1 MKKTQ
6 NKEVKTRRPMKRFIA
21 LWVVFV
27 LLVVPFANHVS
38 RDDAKAEGET
48 PTTTEEYYTAVLT
61 ESYSENDN
69 GSLYK
74 DNSGKYYLRFRSDE
88 NGYVNEAKTYV
99 SDVIKLKTQMTLSN
113 TEHVY
118 SVNDTTTASAIFDTS
133 NYDIEYVRVGND
145 PVSVYRASI
154 ADTEADF
161 VSKDADLSTYTNGV
175 AVYIKP
181 MATQSQTGDAENP
194 VGENLGVFNANMGY
208 TLVGVYKF
216 SKASNPTITWTGT
229 NKTDTNVAVTDSTTK
244 YKSASINVTGGNTTD
259 TAGVWKYKYLKK
271 DESGNAPGDASV
283 KSQEGWG
290 DSCPTLDKDTAGIS
304 DGIYY
309 GYAGYFVN
317 NADGTQ
323 TLLIYVSTATPV
335 ALDVTAPVVTISAEY
350 KDGDSYKPI
359 TIDDIDTSMV
369 NSQMGIFYV
378 LKSETIWFSV
388 ESDEDASISSS
399 WGNLS
404 VTENVP
410 RYTKE
415 FDVNTIQNNV
425 PYSVTVADNVGNET
439 TASFM
444 LAGRTIYFTNN
455 YSEFRLE
462 GATVKGV
469 NGEQVFDTYDQYI
482 NEDWVTH
489 HGEPSVEFTF
499 LSDENIK
506 AVTGEPTN
514 KYEYQIT
521 GLTDVVEDVS
531 FSRPYYTTKVSK
543 TLEEG
548 TYTIELKMY
557 NGNFLESYS
566 YGTMVY
572 DKTPPVITQAELQ
585 HKNAA
590 GVWEAVAQEN
600 IENGKYY
607 INYDEDLSNYRYFVA
622 VNDGTGV
629 GIDEDSFNIPFEKV
643 AEGEYQHILQAPDLA
658 KNMEEATDRDTT
670 VCVKDKIG
678 NESGASF
685 TIPVKQDKA
694 TTIVPELRADGTV
707 IDLSDSSKFTTNKNM
722 TLTVTA
728 ESSAHITGI
737 SVTGNVNGN
746 AQSLIGTLV
755 SVSGMDAKTKLY
767 TVQYTFEIP
776 NGTTLN
782 QLLENGK
789 ITVITEKDDKNA
801 EYPFRTIL
809 YDHTEPILQ
818 STNVTPEVDLSGLQV
833 DWVKNYTLQ
842 YKIISGLG
850 NAESPIAG
858 AEYSIS
864 NAGDNNVGST
874 AIDVTGNTGTV
885 DGNFDIPESVSVTG
899 TTIYMKAKD
908 EAGNEKDQSVNIKVD
923 ATKPEITDI
932 SVGGYVDAAT
942 PVVGTP
948 AVHTSV
954 SDNLTIKTA
963 EMTITYPDGTTVK
976 KVTAASGEDIDMSR
990 SLDYTFE
997 ADAPDGDYTIDVYV
1011 EDKAG
1016 NSNTKSMTFR
1026 LDNTAPVVTV
1036 KITDGTTAGKQPM
1049 TNFDGTSRDYYYGS
1063 DVTML
1068 LTYED
1073 TNISSKDVVVTDNG
1087 TKVNVT
1093 WAQVGDTNKYQ
1104 AGYVAATEG
1113 KHVICINAT
1122 DHAGNAAQEE
1132 SVEFVKD
1139 IDKPTMTLVVNG
1151 KSAWEEPIRGAVNVK
1166 TAIADN
1172 YALNVAKITVA
1183 GPDVQVTKT
1192 FFDAGKTVITSKDG
1206 SFALED
1212 LIDKRAVDGDYTIT
1226 LEVSDKAGNTDSI
1239 DVTFRVD
1246 NTVPVVTVKIAGG
1259 ITAGK
1264 QPQTSF
1270 DGTTC
1275 DYYYGSDVTTI
1286 LTYEDVN
1293 ISSGDVVVTDNGTAV
1308 SVTWTRLGDSDKYQ
1322 ATYVVTAEGKHDI
1335 HISTA
1340 DHAGNV
1346 AEEKSVEFIKD
1357 TQKPTMTLTVNGQEA
1372 WEEPIE
1378 GAVQVQA
1385 GVADNWT
1392 LNEATI
1398 TVVGPD
1404 MQKITTLCDAG
1415 DEVINKQ
1422 DGIFALEDLIGQ
1434 TVADGDYAITVDVSD
1449 KAGNTNSMVM
1459 YFRVDNTI
1467 PVVTAKVADGVTA
1480 GKVPGT
1486 SFDGT
1491 VCDFFYRSD
1500 VSVLLTY
1507 EDDNMVASTVTVT
1520 DNDTPVAVQW
1530 TQVGTT
1536 NKYQAVYKVTKDG
1549 AHTIKIGATDR
1560 ANNKAVEKQV
1570 VFIKDTDAPMITALI
1585 NGGMVYNESMGVVD
1599 LTSNAVV
1606 SFSVND
1612 TNEDVNDFNY
1622 QLIKTLPDENPVTA
1636 DVLQTDNRSFGYSDE
1651 ADYVIKAYSVDKAGN
1666 RSAERTIQFRIDKT
1680 APELNITGTASG
1692 STLNAGTTLT
1702 FSMTEAFWRDA
1713 SGTITITRKANDS
1726 TAESN
1731 YKTIDFKPTA
1741 RVTTLT
1747 ETLSET
1753 GEYKVTFTGKD
1764 RAGHTAEAATYTVR
1778 IDTGKPVITLSGV
1791 SNNDKTTKQVEF
1803 QAQIDEDFYLTK
1815 SVSIQAT
1822 RTYLDPNSYKEKTE
1836 DLQITGYNPTAATT
1850 LIRNTFTEDGIYEI
1864 QVTCKDAAGNE
1875 DTQEVSFTID
1885 KTKPV
1890 IDPKVM
1896 RAYEGTLTSFAWDY
1910 DLNDVIYDLTVC
1922 DAHMYLN
1929 GSEYDGTSEVEDG
1942 AYEMKITAED
1952 ELGNATEET
1961 VSFNLDTKAPTFIVT
1976 GVEDGEVKNA
1986 QYDVNVSLQ
1995 LDEDTLDEVALNG
2008 SAVEIKD
2015 NAATITVTEKGDYKL
2030 TMKAHDD
2037 AGNVAE
2043 KTISFTYGEKSQVLL
2058 YVLIGV
2064 GALVL
2069 LGGGAAIVVAAKK
2082 K

>member
-1 MKKTQ
+1 
-6 NKEVKTRRPMKRFIA
+6 
-21 LWVVFV
+21 
-27 LLVVPFANHVS
+27 
-38 RDDAKAEGET
+38 
-48 PTTTEEYYTAVLT
+48 
-61 ESYSENDN
+61 
-69 GSLYK
+69 
-74 DNSGKYYLRFRSDE
+74 
-88 NGYVNEAKTYV
+88 
-99 SDVIKLKTQMTLSN
+99 
-113 TEHVY
+113 
-118 SVNDTTTASAIFDTS
+118 
-133 NYDIEYVRVGND
+133 
-145 PVSVYRASI
+145 
-154 ADTEADF
+154 
-161 VSKDADLSTYTNGV
+161 
-175 AVYIKP
+175 
-181 MATQSQTGDAENP
+181 
-194 VGENLGVFNANMGY
+194 
-208 TLVGVYKF
+208 
-216 SKASNPTITWTGT
+216 
-229 NKTDTNVAVTDSTTK
+229 
-244 YKSASINVTGGNTTD
+244 
-259 TAGVWKYKYLKK
+259 
-271 DESGNAPGDASV
+271 
-283 KSQEGWG
+283 
-290 DSCPTLDKDTAGIS
+290 
-304 DGIYY
+304 
-309 GYAGYFVN
+309 
-317 NADGTQ
+317 
-323 TLLIYVSTATPV
+323 
-335 ALDVTAPVVTISAEY
+335 
-350 KDGDSYKPI
+350 
-359 TIDDIDTSMV
+359 
-369 NSQMGIFYV
+369 
-378 LKSETIWFSV
+378 
-388 ESDEDASISSS
+388 
-399 WGNLS
+399 
-404 VTENVP
+404 
-410 RYTKE
+410 
-415 FDVNTIQNNV
+415 
-425 PYSVTVADNVGNET
+425 
-439 TASFM
+439 
-444 LAGRTIYFTNN
+444 
-455 YSEFRLE
+455 
-462 GATVKGV
+462 
-469 NGEQVFDTYDQYI
+469 
-482 NEDWVTH
+482 
-489 HGEPSVEFTF
+489 
-499 LSDENIK
+499 
-506 AVTGEPTN
+506 
-514 KYEYQIT
+514 
-521 GLTDVVEDVS
+521 
-531 FSRPYYTTKVSK
+531 
-543 TLEEG
+543 
-548 TYTIELKMY
+548 
-557 NGNFLESYS
+557 
-566 YGTMVY
+566 MVY

-629 GIDEDSFNIPFEKV
+629 GIDEDSFNIQFEKV
-643 AEGEYQHILQAPDLA
+643 AEGEYQHILQASDLA

-1093 WAQVGDTNKYQ
+1093 WTQVGNTNKYQ
-1104 AGYVAATEG
+1104 TNYAATTEG
-1113 KHVICINAT
+1113 KHVLCINAT
-1122 DHAGNAAQEE
+1122 DEAGNPAQE
-1132 SVEFVKD
+1132 K
-1139 IDKPTMTLVVNG
+1139 
-1151 KSAWEEPIRGAVNVK
+1151 
-1166 TAIADN
+1166 
-1172 YALNVAKITVA
+1172 KI
-1183 GPDVQVTKT
+1183 
-1192 FFDAGKTVITSKDG
+1192 
-1206 SFALED
+1206 
-1212 LIDKRAVDGDYTIT
+1212 
-1226 LEVSDKAGNTDSI
+1226 
-1239 DVTFRVD
+1239 
-1246 NTVPVVTVKIAGG
+1246 
-1259 ITAGK
+1259 
-1264 QPQTSF
+1264 
-1270 DGTTC
+1270 
-1275 DYYYGSDVTTI
+1275 
-1286 LTYEDVN
+1286 
-1293 ISSGDVVVTDNGTAV
+1293 
-1308 SVTWTRLGDSDKYQ
+1308 
-1322 ATYVVTAEGKHDI
+1322 
-1335 HISTA
+1335 
-1340 DHAGNV
+1340 
-1346 AEEKSVEFIKD
+1346 EFIKD
-1357 TQKPTMTLTVNGQEA
+1357 TQKPTMTLTVNGKSA
-1372 WEEPIE
+1372 WTEPIE
-1378 GAVQVQA
+1378 GAVKIQT
-1385 GVADNWT
+1385 GVADNQT
-1392 LNEATI
+1392 LNIAKI
-1398 TVVGPD
+1398 TVVGPNT
-1404 MQKITTLCDAG
+1404 QTVKTLCDAG
-1415 DEVINKQ
+1415 DQLVNKHN
-1422 DGIFALEDLIGQ
+1422 ISFALEDLVGNS
-1434 TVADGDYAITVDVSD
+1434 VVDGDYAITVEASD
-1449 KAGNTNSMVM
+1449 KAGNSDSASI
-1459 YFRVDNTI
+1459 YFRVDNTV
-1467 PVVTAKVADGVTA
+1467 PVVTAKIADGVTA
-1480 GKVPGT
+1480 GKQPGVN
-1486 SFDGT
+1486 FDGT
-1491 VCDFFYRSD
+1491 DCDFFYRSD
-1500 VSVLLTY
+1500 VAVLLTY
-1507 EDDNMVASTVTVT
+1507 EDNNMDASSVVVT
-1520 DNDTPVAVQW
+1520 DNGTPVAVQW
-1530 TQVGTT
+1530 TKVGTS
-1536 NKYQAVYKVTKDG
+1536 NKYQAVYQATRDG
-1549 AHTIKIGATDR
+1549 AHTIKIGATDK
-1560 ANNKAVEKQV
+1560 AGNKAEEKQI
-1570 VFIKDTDAPMITALI
+1570 VFIKDTAVPAITAMI

-1636 DVLQTDNRSFGYSDE
+1636 DVLKTENRSFGFSDE
-1651 ADYVIKAYSVDKAGN
+1651 ADYIVKAYSVDKAGN
-1666 RSAERTIQFRIDKT
+1666 RSAERTVQFRIDKT

-1803 QAQIDEDFYLTK
+1803 QAQIEEDFYLTK

-1822 RTYLDPNSYKEKTE
+1822 RTYLDPESYKEKTE

-1850 LIRNTFTEDGIYEI
+1850 LIRNTFTEDGIYKI
-1864 QVTCKDAAGNE
+1864 QVICKDAAGNE

-1885 KTKPV
+1885 KTNPV

-1896 RAYEGTLTSFAWDY
+1896 SAYQGTLTSFAWDY
-1910 DLNDVIYDLTVC
+1910 DLNDIIYDLTVC
-1922 DAHMYLN
+1922 DTHMYLN

-1961 VSFNLDTKAPTFIVT
+1961 VNFNLDTKAPTFIVT
-1976 GVEDGEVKNA
+1976 GVEDGEIKNA
-1986 QYDVNVSLQ
+1986 QYDINVSLQ
-1995 LDEDTLDEVALNG
+1995 LDEDTLDEVTLNG

-2030 TMKAHDD
+2030 AMKAHDD

-2043 KTISFTYGEKSQVLL
+2043 KTISFTYGEKSHVLL

>member
-1 MKKTQ
+1 
-6 NKEVKTRRPMKRFIA
+6 MKRKQEKQNNTKHSLKKLIA
-21 LWVVFV
+21 LWIVFA

-38 RDDAKAEGET
+38 GRDDAKAEGET
-48 PTTTEEYYTAVLT
+48 QTTTEEYYTDNLSEANVNNFKYDTAV
-61 ESYSENDN
+61 DA
-69 GSLYK
+69 
-74 DNSGKYYLRFRSDE
+74 YYMQYLGDAFPQ
-88 NGYVNEAKTYV
+88 VTAKNIYYAADKVCMQV
-99 SDVIKLKTQMTLSN
+99 SPEIIEDKQ
-113 TEHVY
+113 Y
-118 SVNDTTTASAIFDTS
+118 
-133 NYDIEYVRVGND
+133 NY
-145 PVSVYRASI
+145 
-154 ADTEADF
+154 
-161 VSKDADLSTYTNGV
+161 TYTNEQGSDSNSKATV
-175 AVYIKP
+175 ERLEVVYVKASNAETDSIYKQTISDDVKITDLMLTGDLASKYPDGIAVYIQPVIKE
-181 MATQSQTGDAENP
+181 SIIVGDEGNFGIEKDELQAR
-194 VGENLGVFNANMGY
+194 MGY

-216 SKASNPTITWTGT
+216 SKATDPTITWSAT
-229 NKTDTNVAVTDSTTK
+229 NKTATEEVTESTTK
-244 YKSASINVTGGNTTD
+244 YKSASLNVTGGNTTD
-259 TAGVWKYKYLKK
+259 TAGTWKYKYLKA
-271 DESGNAPGDASV
+271 DENGNIPADDSV
-283 KSQEGWG
+283 KSTEGWV
-290 DSCPTLDKDTAGIS
+290 DSCPTLSKDTADIS
-304 DGIYY
+304 DGTYY
-309 GYAGYFVN
+309 GYAGYFVS

-323 TLLIYVSTATPV
+323 TLLKSVSTAIPV

-359 TIDDIDTSMV
+359 TIDDIDTTYSS
-369 NSQMGIFYV
+369 NPSEGIFYV
-378 LKSETIWFSV
+378 LKSETIWFSI
-388 ESDEDASISSS
+388 ESDEDANISSS
-399 WGNLS
+399 WGDLS
-404 VTENVP
+404 VIENVP
-410 RYTKE
+410 QYTNE
-415 FDVNTIQNNV
+415 FDVNTIQNNA
-425 PYSVTVADNVGNET
+425 PYSITVADNVGNET
-439 TASFM
+439 TASFT
-444 LAGRTIYFTNN
+444 LDGRTIYFTNN
-455 YSEFRLE
+455 YSKFRLE

-469 NGEQVFDTYDQYI
+469 NGEQFFNTYDQYI
-482 NEDWVTH
+482 NEDWVTRY
-489 HGEPSVEFTF
+489 GGPSVEFTF
-499 LSDENIK
+499 LSDENVMEVK
-506 AVTGEPTN
+506 GEPTN

-521 GLTDVVEDVS
+521 GLTDVAEDVS

-548 TYTIELKMY
+548 TYTIGLNMY
-557 NGNFLESYS
+557 DGNLESYS
-566 YGTMVY
+566 YGTIFY

-607 INYDEDLSNYRYFVA
+607 VNYGEDLSNYRYFVA

-629 GIDEDSFNIPFEKV
+629 GIDENSFTTPFEKV
-643 AEGEYQHILQAPDLA
+643 AEGEFQHILQDFDLA

-746 AQSLIGTLV
+746 AQSLTGTLV
-755 SVSGMDAKTKLY
+755 SVSDMDAKTKLY

-789 ITVITEKDDKNA
+789 ITVITEIGDKNA
-801 EYPFRTIL
+801 DYPFGTIL

-833 DWVKNYTLQ
+833 DWIKNYTLQ

-850 NAESPIAG
+850 NVESPIAS
-858 AEYSIS
+858 AEYSVS

-874 AIDVTGNTGTV
+874 AIDVTGNTGMV
-885 DGNFDIPESVSVTG
+885 EGSFDIPESASVTG
-899 TTIYMKAKD
+899 TTVYMKAKD

-923 ATKPEITDI
+923 ATEPEIADI

-976 KVTAASGEDIDMSR
+976 KVTAASGEDIDISR

-1016 NSNTKSMTFR
+1016 NSNTKSMAFR

-1036 KITDGTTAGKQPM
+1036 KITDGTTAGKQPQ
-1049 TNFDGTSRDYYYGS
+1049 TNFDGTTCDYYYGS

-1093 WAQVGDTNKYQ
+1093 WTQVGNTNKYQ
-1104 AGYVAATEG
+1104 ANYVATTEG
-1113 KHVICINAT
+1113 KHVLCINAT
-1122 DHAGNAAQEE
+1122 DVAGNPAQEKTA
-1132 SVEFVKD
+1132 EFIKD
-1139 IDKPTMTLVVNG
+1139 IKKPTMTLTVNG
-1151 KSAWEEPIRGAVNVK
+1151 KSAWTEPIEGAVKVQ
-1166 TAIADN
+1166 TGVADN
-1172 YALNVAKITVA
+1172 QTLNIAKITVV
-1183 GPDVQVTKT
+1183 GPNAQAVKT
-1192 FFDAGKTVITSKDG
+1192 LFDAGNQQVSKHDSG
-1206 SFALED
+1206 FALED
-1212 LIDKRAVDGDYTIT
+1212 LIDNSVVDGDYAIT
-1226 LEVSDKAGNTDSI
+1226 VEVSDKAGNSDSTSI
-1239 DVTFRVD
+1239 YFRVD
-1246 NTVPVVTVKIAGG
+1246 NTVPVVTAKI
-1259 ITAGK
+1259 
-1264 QPQTSF
+1264 
-1270 DGTTC
+1270 
-1275 DYYYGSDVTTI
+1275 
-1286 LTYEDVN
+1286 
-1293 ISSGDVVVTDNGTAV
+1293 
-1308 SVTWTRLGDSDKYQ
+1308 
-1322 ATYVVTAEGKHDI
+1322 
-1335 HISTA
+1335 
-1340 DHAGNV
+1340 
-1346 AEEKSVEFIKD
+1346 
-1357 TQKPTMTLTVNGQEA
+1357 
-1372 WEEPIE
+1372 
-1378 GAVQVQA
+1378 
-1385 GVADNWT
+1385 
-1392 LNEATI
+1392 
-1398 TVVGPD
+1398 
-1404 MQKITTLCDAG
+1404 
-1415 DEVINKQ
+1415 
-1422 DGIFALEDLIGQ
+1422 
-1434 TVADGDYAITVDVSD
+1434 
-1449 KAGNTNSMVM
+1449 
-1459 YFRVDNTI
+1459 
-1467 PVVTAKVADGVTA
+1467 ADGVTA
-1480 GKVPGT
+1480 GKQPGVN
-1486 SFDGT
+1486 FDGT
-1491 VCDFFYRSD
+1491 DCDFFYRSD
-1500 VSVLLTY
+1500 VAVLLTY
-1507 EDDNMVASTVTVT
+1507 EDNNMDASSVVVT
-1520 DNDTPVAVQW
+1520 DNGTPVAVQW

-1536 NKYQAVYKVTKDG
+1536 NKYQAVYQATRDG
-1549 AHTIKIGATDR
+1549 AHTIKIGATDK
-1560 ANNKAVEKQV
+1560 AGNKAEEKQI
-1570 VFIKDTDAPMITALI
+1570 VFIKDTAVPVITAMI

-1636 DVLQTDNRSFGYSDE
+1636 DVLKTENRSFGFSDE
-1651 ADYVIKAYSVDKAGN
+1651 ADYVVKAYSVDKAGN
-1666 RSAERTIQFRIDKT
+1666 RSAERTVQFRIDKT

-1778 IDTGKPVITLSGV
+1778 IDTGKPIITLSGV

-1803 QAQIDEDFYLTK
+1803 QAQIEEDFYLTK

-1822 RTYLDPNSYKEKTE
+1822 RTYLDPESYKEKTE

-1850 LIRNTFTEDGIYEI
+1850 LIRNTFTEDGIYKI

-1885 KTKPV
+1885 KTNPV

-1896 RAYEGTLTSFAWDY
+1896 SAYQGTLTSFAWDY
-1910 DLNDVIYDLTVC
+1910 DLNDIIYDLTVC
-1922 DAHMYLN
+1922 DTHMYLN

-1961 VSFNLDTKAPTFIVT
+1961 VNFNLDTKAPTFIVT
-1976 GVEDGEVKNA
+1976 GVEDGEIKNA
-1986 QYDVNVSLQ
+1986 QYDINVSLQ
-1995 LDEDTLDEVALNG
+1995 LDEDTLDEVTLNG
-2008 SAVEIKD
+2008 STVEIKD
-2015 NAATITVTEKGDYKL
+2015 NAAAITVTEKGDYKL
-2030 TMKAHDD
+2030 AMKAHDE

-2043 KTISFTYGEKSQVLL
+2043 KTISFTYGEKSHVLL

>member
-1 MKKTQ
+1 
-6 NKEVKTRRPMKRFIA
+6 MKRKQEKQNNTKHSLKKLIA

-38 RDDAKAEGET
+38 GRDDAKAEGET
-48 PTTTEEYYTAVLT
+48 QTTTEEYYTAVLT
-61 ESYSENDN
+61 ENPDADKSIFDDVTGSGNNYDN
-69 GSLYK
+69 VH
-74 DNSGKYYLRFRSDE
+74 YYLRSQFGTPPTQVIDTTYFADE
-88 NGYVNEAKTYV
+88 
-99 SDVIKLKTQMTLSN
+99 IKMKLQVTLSGVDHSYHYGESDISKAVMD
-113 TEHVY
+113 TE
-118 SVNDTTTASAIFDTS
+118 NFDIQYVALTDSTS
-133 NYDIEYVRVGND
+133 TPDI
-145 PVSVYRASI
+145 YRATI
-154 ADTEADF
+154 D
-161 VSKDADLSTYTNGV
+161 DAISQPAGLSSYTNGV

-181 MATQSQTGDAENP
+181 QAVRSEVVGDTQTYGISLDN
-194 VGENLGVFNANMGY
+194 FNAKMGY
-208 TLVGVYKF
+208 TLLGIYRFKKETVSS
-216 SKASNPTITWTGT
+216 SKSITWQ
-229 NKTDTNVAVTDSTTK
+229 VDSSDVQADSV
-244 YKSASINVTGGNTTD
+244 YNHANLNEVSNTTGQI
-259 TAGVWKYKYLKK
+259 AGTWKYKYIKANDAGEPSDDSIKK
-271 DESGNAPGDASV
+271 NTGWSSSLPAVNA
-283 KSQEGWG
+283 
-290 DSCPTLDKDTAGIS
+290 DTTDIS
-304 DGIYY
+304 DGTYY

-323 TLLIYVSTATPV
+323 TLLTYVSTATPV

-378 LKSETIWFSV
+378 LKSETIRFSV

-404 VTENVP
+404 VRENVP
-410 RYTKE
+410 QYTKE
-415 FDVNTIQNNV
+415 FYVNTIQNNV

-439 TASFM
+439 TASFT
-444 LAGRTIYFTNN
+444 LDGRTIYFTNN
-455 YSEFRLE
+455 YSEFKLVN
-462 GATVKGV
+462 ATVKGV

-506 AVTGEPTN
+506 AVTGKPTN

-557 NGNFLESYS
+557 NGYYLESYS

-643 AEGEYQHILQAPDLA
+643 AEGEYQHILQASDLA

-755 SVSGMDAKTKLY
+755 SVSDMDAKTKLY

-789 ITVITEKDDKNA
+789 INIITEKDDKNA
-801 EYPFRTIL
+801 EYPLRTIL

-1093 WAQVGDTNKYQ
+1093 WTQVGNTNKYQ
-1104 AGYVAATEG
+1104 TNYAATTEG
-1113 KHVICINAT
+1113 KHVLCINAT
-1122 DHAGNAAQEE
+1122 DEAGNPAQE
-1132 SVEFVKD
+1132 
-1139 IDKPTMTLVVNG
+1139 
-1151 KSAWEEPIRGAVNVK
+1151 K
-1166 TAIADN
+1166 TI
-1172 YALNVAKITVA
+1172 
-1183 GPDVQVTKT
+1183 
-1192 FFDAGKTVITSKDG
+1192 
-1206 SFALED
+1206 
-1212 LIDKRAVDGDYTIT
+1212 
-1226 LEVSDKAGNTDSI
+1226 
-1239 DVTFRVD
+1239 
-1246 NTVPVVTVKIAGG
+1246 
-1259 ITAGK
+1259 
-1264 QPQTSF
+1264 
-1270 DGTTC
+1270 
-1275 DYYYGSDVTTI
+1275 
-1286 LTYEDVN
+1286 
-1293 ISSGDVVVTDNGTAV
+1293 
-1308 SVTWTRLGDSDKYQ
+1308 
-1322 ATYVVTAEGKHDI
+1322 
-1335 HISTA
+1335 
-1340 DHAGNV
+1340 
-1346 AEEKSVEFIKD
+1346 EFIKD
-1357 TQKPTMTLTVNGQEA
+1357 TQKPTMTLTVNGKSA
-1372 WEEPIE
+1372 WTEPIE
-1378 GAVQVQA
+1378 GAVKIQT
-1385 GVADNWT
+1385 GVADNQT
-1392 LNEATI
+1392 LNIAKI
-1398 TVVGPD
+1398 TVVGPNT
-1404 MQKITTLCDAG
+1404 QTVKTLCDAG
-1415 DEVINKQ
+1415 DQLVNKHN
-1422 DGIFALEDLIGQ
+1422 ISFALEDLVGNS
-1434 TVADGDYAITVDVSD
+1434 VVDGDYAITVEASD
-1449 KAGNTNSMVM
+1449 KAGNSDSASI
-1459 YFRVDNTI
+1459 YFRVDNTV
-1467 PVVTAKVADGVTA
+1467 PVVTAKIADGVTA
-1480 GKVPGT
+1480 GKQPGVN
-1486 SFDGT
+1486 FDGT
-1491 VCDFFYRSD
+1491 DCDFFYRSD
-1500 VSVLLTY
+1500 VAVLLTY
-1507 EDDNMVASTVTVT
+1507 EDNNMDASSVVVT
-1520 DNDTPVAVQW
+1520 DNGTPVAVQW
-1530 TQVGTT
+1530 TQVGTS
-1536 NKYQAVYKVTKDG
+1536 NKYQAVYQATRDG
-1549 AHTIKIGATDR
+1549 AHTIKIGATDK
-1560 ANNKAVEKQV
+1560 AGNKAEEKQI
-1570 VFIKDTDAPMITALI
+1570 VFIKDTAVPVITAMI

-1636 DVLQTDNRSFGYSDE
+1636 DVLKTENRSFGFSDE
-1651 ADYVIKAYSVDKAGN
+1651 ADYIVKAYSVDKAGN
-1666 RSAERTIQFRIDKT
+1666 RSAERTVQFRIDKT

-1803 QAQIDEDFYLTK
+1803 QAQIEEDFYLTK

-1822 RTYLDPNSYKEKTE
+1822 RTYLDPESYKEKTE

-1850 LIRNTFTEDGIYEI
+1850 LIRNTFTEDGIYKI
-1864 QVTCKDAAGNE
+1864 QVICKDAAGNE

-1885 KTKPV
+1885 KTNPV

-1896 RAYEGTLTSFAWDY
+1896 SAYQGTLTSFAWDY
-1910 DLNDVIYDLTVC
+1910 DLNDIIYDLTVC
-1922 DAHMYLN
+1922 DTHMYLN

-1961 VSFNLDTKAPTFIVT
+1961 VNFNLDTKAPTFIVT
-1976 GVEDGEVKNA
+1976 GVEDGEIKNA
-1986 QYDVNVSLQ
+1986 QYDINVSLQ
-1995 LDEDTLDEVALNG
+1995 LDEDTLDEVTLNG

-2030 TMKAHDD
+2030 AMKAHDD

-2043 KTISFTYGEKSQVLL
+2043 KTISFTYGEKSHVLL